1 MRGPIALVVV
11 GVFVALAGCGGGTS
25 AGGLSSSRSASGGA
39 AALEVRFRKVTPGSD
54 SAAMVDYDAVV
65 QGGEVR
71 LVTIGYPDESGS
83 DPFPAKTFVYD
94 GRRELIHDIENVSPY
109 QQIENAATA
118 KSPGGGEPAL
128 APVAQFLP
136 FDTRTAYWQW
146 LCPQAKRLQ
155 DGVDLGRHAVQYS
168 CQPTYMIGNSPTI
181 WVDKAFGIA
190 LGPLLPAAAKFIG
203 EPHIDATTFSTAPP
217 AAANADVIGTAL
229 QPGDRAPAF
238 TVTEV
243 PVFVSPDKTATGRPI
258 SSSEFAGR
266 RYVLAF
272 FGESVL
278 WDPNPPEVGSLR
290 QLDEL
295 TAGGT
300 SPAVLGVLITTGGFV
315 DKGGLFASKGWHF
328 RIAYDDSRV
337 QHKFGF
343 SDQLDF
349 AFINAD
355 GAISA
360 LFSGVMGKSGLQ
372 AALAD
377 LN

>member
-1 MRGPIALVVV
+1 MRTPIAVLIV
-11 GVFVALAGCGGGTS
+11 GVVVALAGCGGGTS
-25 AGGLSSSRSASGGA
+25 ARGSSSSRSASGGA
-39 AALEVRFRKVTPGSD
+39 AALEVAFRRVTPGSD
-54 SAAMVDYDAVV
+54 SAAMVDYDAVM
-65 QGGEVR
+65 QGGKVR
-71 LVTIGYPDESGS
+71 LTIIGYPDESGS

-94 GRRELIHDIENVSPY
+94 GRRELIHDIENVTPY

-136 FDTRTAYWQW
+136 FDARTAYWRW

-155 DGVDLGRHAVQYS
+155 DGVDLGRPAVQYS
-168 CQPTYMIGNSPTI
+168 CQPTYMIGSSPTI

-203 EPHIDATTFSTAPP
+203 EPHIDATTFSTEPP
-217 AAANADVIGTAL
+217 AAASADVIGTAPK
-229 QPGDRAPAF
+229 PGDQAPAF

-243 PVFVSPDKTATGRPI
+243 PVFVSADKTATGRPI
-258 SSSEFAGR
+258 SSSDLAGR

-272 FGESVL
+272 FGEGVL
-278 WDPNPPEVGSLR
+278 WDPNAPEVGSLR

-300 SPAVLGVLITTGGFV
+300 SPAVLGVLITAGGFV

-355 GAISA
+355 GTISA
-360 LFSGVMGKSGLQ
+360 LFSGVMNKSGLQ